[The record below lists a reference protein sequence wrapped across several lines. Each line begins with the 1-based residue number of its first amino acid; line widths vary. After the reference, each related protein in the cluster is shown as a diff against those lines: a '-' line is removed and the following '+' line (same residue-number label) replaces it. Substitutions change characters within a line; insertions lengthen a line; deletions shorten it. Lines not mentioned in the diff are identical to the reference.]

1 MAKEFS
7 FPIFPIDLF
16 VKGTYYVVKFY
27 ADITDYAG
35 VATGYWSET
44 FLLDLSKKTLLLQS
58 FLKSLLVITYLPYLP
73 NFSIKAL
80 ILLVLLACKV
90 SKFTFNATFYM
101 ELCMGT
107 CLKSRRAVVFN
118 TVIRATNSS
127 H

>member
-7 FPIFPIDLF
+7 LPIFPIDLF
-16 VKGTYYVVKFY
+16 VKGTYYVVKFCMN
-27 ADITDYAG
+27 ITDCAG
-35 VATGYWSET
+35 AATCYWSET
-44 FLLDLSKKTLLLQS
+44 FLLDLSKITLLLQI
-58 FLKSLLVITYLPYLP
+58 FLKYLLVITYLSYLL
-73 NFSIKAL
+73 NFIIKAL

-101 ELCMGT
+101 ELCMDT

-118 TVIRATNSS
+118 AVIRATNSS

>member
-7 FPIFPIDLF
+7 LPIFPIDLF
-16 VKGTYYVVKFY
+16 VKGTYYVVKFLREY
-27 ADITDYAG
+27 NRLRRSSNRLLIWDIFIR
-35 VATGYWSET
+35 S
-44 FLLDLSKKTLLLQS
+44 LKKTLLLQS